1 MPETLPLRT
10 PWPANF
16 PDVVTHTSV
25 RTRDGHAG
33 YQAAKAGDASA
44 ALTLAD
50 ELLSTQETLR
60 LRSLIGGRPALL
72 LPVVAGE
79 VAGFNAIPDAMAHI
93 LADRLDLTAV
103 TGEIVQA
110 NKVGHTRAPAFQR
123 LVTPAL
129 FEGPVLAVKTMCWL
143 MTILAWA
150 VRSPTSVDM
159 SKPAVA
165 A

>member
-1 MPETLPLRT
+1 
-10 PWPANF
+10 
-16 PDVVTHTSV
+16 
-25 RTRDGHAG
+25 
-33 YQAAKAGDASA
+33 
-44 ALTLAD
+44 
-50 ELLSTQETLR
+50 
-60 LRSLIGGRPALL
+60 
-72 LPVVAGE
+72 
-79 VAGFNAIPDAMAHI
+79 MAHI